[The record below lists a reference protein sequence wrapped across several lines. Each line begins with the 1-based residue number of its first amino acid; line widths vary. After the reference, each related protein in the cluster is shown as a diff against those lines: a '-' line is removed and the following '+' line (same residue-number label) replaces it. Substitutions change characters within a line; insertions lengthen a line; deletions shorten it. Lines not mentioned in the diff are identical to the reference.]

1 MPAPRARRTALGLM
15 LTAAAAAAG
24 LSALATTAT
33 GARPQAVR
41 TVTASGETLAFSKTK
56 LGVRAGRVKL
66 VLKNRSDIDH
76 NIALRG
82 RNLARAK
89 KGKVVGRGGT
99 STVAFSNL
107 RVGKYTFFCS
117 VSGHSAAGMRG
128 TLKVVKPS

>member
-1 MPAPRARRTALGLM
+1 MPAPRPRRTALGLM
-15 LTAAAAAAG
+15 LTAAVAAAG

-33 GARPQAVR
+33 GARLQSVR
-41 TVTASGETLAFSKTK
+41 TVTASGDTLAFSKTK
-56 LGVRAGRVKL
+56 LGVRAGKVKL

-76 NIALRG
+76 NISLRG
-82 RNLARAK
+82 GSLARAK

-99 STVAFSNL
+99 SAVAFGNL
-107 RVGKYTFFCS
+107 KAGKYTFFCS